1 MPETDNTQLEIHIGY
16 VYGRKEPPAHASK
29 FTPKFVPGARL
40 PHAWIR
46 MKNSPD
52 LPAIDVSY
60 VKEFS
65 PHEVA
70 ARRYSTLDLCPFDKF
85 TLLVGSRTAWTE
97 RFKDLEGS
105 VRGHGVGLCISVAG
119 EDFDFVDQKYAE
131 HFADEADMSTGGGL
145 LIRPD
150 QHILRIL
157 RTDDKA
163 EELHAAILAHLGT

>member
-1 MPETDNTQLEIHIGY
+1 MQLEIHIGY
-16 VYGRKEPPAHASK
+16 VYGQKEPPAHASN

-40 PHAWIR
+40 PHAWIHI
-46 MKNSPD
+46 KNSLD

-65 PHEVA
+65 PQEIE

-85 TLLVGSRTAWTE
+85 TLLVGSRAAWTE
-97 RFKDLEGS
+97 RFKDLENS
-105 VRGHGVGLCISVAG
+105 LVRGDGVGLCFSVAG
-119 EDFDFVDQKYAE
+119 EDFDFVDEKYADR
-131 HFADEADMSTGGGL
+131 FADEVKLSTGGGL

-157 RTDDKA
+157 KTDDNA
-163 EELHAAILAHLGT
+163 EELHAIILGHLGK